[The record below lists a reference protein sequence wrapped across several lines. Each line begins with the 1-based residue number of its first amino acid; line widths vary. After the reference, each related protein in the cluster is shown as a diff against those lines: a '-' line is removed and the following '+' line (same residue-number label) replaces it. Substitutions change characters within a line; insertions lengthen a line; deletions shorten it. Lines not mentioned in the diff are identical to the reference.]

1 MEKTTLFWSRSGEVA
16 CDRHAPETTSPEWVA
31 GGWQRIPGASDGMR
45 ARYQCQQCTNGRV
58 MRTKKVPASPMILN
72 VDDRPEQLYAR
83 DRLLRLHGFTVT
95 NADSVASAYDT
106 AIRIKPNL
114 VLLDIHMPD
123 GDGRELC
130 QRLKQESATAHIPVV
145 LISASVGGQVNLL
158 ESIRWGGA
166 DAFLKE
172 PVEPES
178 MVSTLRRVLRAA

>member
-1 MEKTTLFWSRSGEVA
+1 MSPRGI
-16 CDRHAPETTSPEWVA
+16 PE
-31 GGWQRIPGASDGMR
+31 
-45 ARYQCQQCTNGRV
+45 
-58 MRTKKVPASPMILN
+58 SPMILN

-95 NADSVASAYDT
+95 NAETVAGAYQT
-106 AIRIKPNL
+106 AMRIKPNA

-130 QRLKQESATAHIPVV
+130 QRLKNETTTAHIPVV
-145 LISASVGGQVNLL
+145 LISSTIGGHVDQL

-178 MVSTLRRVLRAA
+178 VVSTLWRVLRAI